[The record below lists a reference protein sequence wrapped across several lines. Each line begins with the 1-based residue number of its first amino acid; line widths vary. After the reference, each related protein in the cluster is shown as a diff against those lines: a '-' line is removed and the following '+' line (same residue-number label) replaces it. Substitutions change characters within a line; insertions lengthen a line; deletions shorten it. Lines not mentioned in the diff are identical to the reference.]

1 MKYYSIVVWDES
13 LSKLIGKDKVA
24 ETSGGPS
31 ENDNQEEE
39 DEEGDDDNTDDA
51 MDSDVEPD
59 TPTGSPALL
68 VLGDIDFKY
77 DPHDPA
83 GLKLGNLSTHDATHY
98 HLIKS
103 TCEKAGQ
110 LQEWKESLNNTV
122 VELSSTLS
130 TQTLTN
136 ACSKK
141 AAKKILQELQHYV
154 CLLTFYNSTS

>member
-1 MKYYSIVVWDES
+1 MKYYSVVVWDES

-39 DEEGDDDNTDDA
+39 DEEEDDDNTDDA

-68 VLGDIDFKY
+68 GDIDFKY

-83 GLKLGNLSTHDATHY
+83 G
-98 HLIKS
+98 
-103 TCEKAGQ
+103 
-110 LQEWKESLNNTV
+110 
-122 VELSSTLS
+122 
-130 TQTLTN
+130 
-136 ACSKK
+136 
-141 AAKKILQELQHYV
+141 
-154 CLLTFYNSTS
+154 

>member
-1 MKYYSIVVWDES
+1 MKYYSVVVWDES

-24 ETSGGPS
+24 ETSGGLS

-68 VLGDIDFKY
+68 GDIDFKY

-83 GLKLGNLSTHDATHY
+83 GLKLGKLSTHDATHY
-98 HLIKS
+98 HFIKS
-103 TCEKAGQ
+103 TCWSAAGMEGKSQ
-110 LQEWKESLNNTV
+110 
-122 VELSSTLS
+122 
-130 TQTLTN
+130 
-136 ACSKK
+136 
-141 AAKKILQELQHYV
+141 QH
-154 CLLTFYNSTS
+154 CG

>member
-1 MKYYSIVVWDES
+1 MIIKRKKMKKGMMTTLMMLWILMWS
-13 LSKLIGKDKVA
+13 L
-24 ETSGGPS
+24 
-31 ENDNQEEE
+31 
-39 DEEGDDDNTDDA
+39 
-51 MDSDVEPD
+51 

-68 VLGDIDFKY
+68 GDIAFKY

-83 GLKLGNLSTHDATHY
+83 GLKLGKLSTHDATCY

>member
-1 MKYYSIVVWDES
+1 MIRLKKRQVAPVRMIIKRKKMKKGMMATLMMLWILMWS
-13 LSKLIGKDKVA
+13 LTHQLAHQLSLVTL
-24 ETSGGPS
+24 TS
-31 ENDNQEEE
+31 
-39 DEEGDDDNTDDA
+39 
-51 MDSDVEPD
+51 
-59 TPTGSPALL
+59 
-68 VLGDIDFKY
+68 KY
-77 DPHDPA
+77 DPCDPA

-136 ACSKK
+136 AHSKK

>member
-1 MKYYSIVVWDES
+1 MKYYSVVVWDES

-39 DEEGDDDNTDDA
+39 DEEGDD
-51 MDSDVEPD
+51 
-59 TPTGSPALL
+59 
-68 VLGDIDFKY
+68 
-77 DPHDPA
+77 PA
-83 GLKLGNLSTHDATHY
+83 GLKLGKLSTHDATHY

-110 LQEWKESLNNTV
+110 LQEWKESLNNTL

-136 ACSKK
+136 SHSRK

>member
-1 MKYYSIVVWDES
+1 MKYYSVVVWDES

-68 VLGDIDFKY
+68 GDIDFKY
-77 DPHDPA
+77 DPCDPA
-83 GLKLGNLSTHDATHY
+83 GLKLGQLSTHDATCHDPC
-98 HLIKS
+98 HISGVRHKS
-103 TCEKAGQ
+103 RHISTTVTNSRPNYLFVVYFLGNHMITIFVYNLTC
-110 LQEWKESLNNTV
+110 
-122 VELSSTLS
+122 
-130 TQTLTN
+130 
-136 ACSKK
+136 
-141 AAKKILQELQHYV
+141 
-154 CLLTFYNSTS
+154 